1 MHGRNPG
8 TLFFHKVA
16 KMMMWLIYKHA
27 SGRDWVKCWASP
39 AQAPTTCQH
48 FESTPCFTDQTPI
61 PWTWQVA
68 ESIDVKMVI
77 MASVACSFEA
87 RVLSASEVLPT
98 TCHKRGNKGVTLEIH
113 GNTEIWEYSESILK
127 LHKHTLNM
135 VESSMLPATFA
146 SVRLFTTVQHT
157 QKLISPAKIFQQG
170 YQKYSTCRTWSLP
183 GAFTKN
189 NTQSLDIPWSLLEH
203 LLAGHSLHS
212 VNATGGEESLEPWIH
227 QTGEAAHPCQSPSC
241 REPRNKHLCTG
252 QLGSW
257 EASSF
262 WKKLQHSF
270 AVWWVFLW
278 WMHDEQHWT
287 TTNAPET
294 GQATRCTVWSV
305 WFAAS
310 RVRHVALPLRF
321 RLKICRVQES
331 NDAVTSDSVWF
342 YLTLLIDP
350 FIAGIKKAQSD
361 TVWLESCG

>member
-1 MHGRNPG
+1 MFSCFHMHGRDPG
-8 TLFFHKVA
+8 TLLIPQSCKNDDVTHIHC
-16 KMMMWLIYKHA
+16 IYKHA

-39 AQAPTTCQH
+39 VQAPTTCQH

-113 GNTEIWEYSESILK
+113 GNTQIWEYSESILK

-189 NTQSLDIPWSLLEH
+189 NTQSLDPCLNTFLQVTRFKVSMLQGVRNPLNHGFIKRVKLLTHVNH
-203 LLAGHSLHS
+203 LAAG
-212 VNATGGEESLEPWIH
+212 NLE
-227 QTGEAAHPCQSPSC
+227 TS
-241 REPRNKHLCTG
+241 TY
-252 QLGSW
+252 
-257 EASSF
+257 
-262 WKKLQHSF
+262 
-270 AVWWVFLW
+270 
-278 WMHDEQHWT
+278 
-287 TTNAPET
+287 
-294 GQATRCTVWSV
+294 
-305 WFAAS
+305 
-310 RVRHVALPLRF
+310 
-321 RLKICRVQES
+321 VQVS
-331 NDAVTSDSVWF
+331 
-342 YLTLLIDP
+342 
-350 FIAGIKKAQSD
+350 
-361 TVWLESCG
+361 

>member
-1 MHGRNPG
+1 MHQEGTEWSVGHPQCRRPLHVSTLNQPLALRIKLPYLGLDKSQNPS
-8 TLFFHKVA
+8 TWRWSLWHQWPA
-16 KMMMWLIYKHA
+16 PLKHA
-27 SGRDWVKCWASP
+27 CFQPLKYCQPPVTKGATKVSPWKYMEILRSENIRKASWNY
-39 AQAPTTCQH
+39 TN
-48 FESTPCFTDQTPI
+48 I
-61 PWTWQVA
+61 RWTWLNPP
-68 ESIDVKMVI
+68 
-77 MASVACSFEA
+77 CSPP
-87 RVLSASEVLPT
+87 RSLP
-98 TCHKRGNKGVTLEIH
+98 CVCSPLCNTLKSSSLPPRSSSKDTR
-113 GNTEIWEYSESILK
+113 NTD
-127 LHKHTLNM
+127 
-135 VESSMLPATFA
+135 
-146 SVRLFTTVQHT
+146 
-157 QKLISPAKIFQQG
+157 
-170 YQKYSTCRTWSLP
+170 KYSTCRTWSLP
-183 GAFTKN
+183 GAFTKKQH
-189 NTQSLDIPWSLLEH
+189 TIHWYPLILAWTPSCRSLASQCQCYRGWGIPWSL
-203 LLAGHSLHS
+203 G
-212 VNATGGEESLEPWIH
+212 PWIH

-270 AVWWVFLW
+270 AVWWVFSLW

-331 NDAVTSDSVWF
+331 NDVVTSDSGWF
-342 YLTLLIDP
+342 YLILLIDP
-350 FIAGIKKAQSD
+350 FIAGIEKAQSD

>member
-8 TLFFHKVA
+8 TLLIPQSC

-39 AQAPTTCQH
+39 VQAPTTCQH

-113 GNTEIWEYSESILK
+113 GNTQIWEYSESILK

-146 SVRLFTTVQHT
+146 SVRLFTTLQHT
-157 QKLISPAKIFQQG
+157 QKLISPAKIFQQA
-170 YQKYSTCRTWSLP
+170 R
-183 GAFTKN
+183 
-189 NTQSLDIPWSLLEH
+189 IPEIQHMQDLIIAWCLYKKQHTVHWSLLEH

-331 NDAVTSDSVWF
+331 NDAVTSDSGWF
-342 YLTLLIDP
+342 YLILLIDP